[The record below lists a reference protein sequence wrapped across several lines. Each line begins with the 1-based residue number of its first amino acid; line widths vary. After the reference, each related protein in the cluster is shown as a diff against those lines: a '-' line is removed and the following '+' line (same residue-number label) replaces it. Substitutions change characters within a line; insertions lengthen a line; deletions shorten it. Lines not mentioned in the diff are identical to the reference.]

1 MQLSVL
7 CGSIRRDGRAV
18 RVRSVLL
25 LAGLLLGAGLTVVM
39 GLIHLRLW
47 LDGYRQIPIIGP
59 LFITNAVCAGVLAAI
74 LLTVPVRLHRLA
86 AASTALFTVGTL
98 AALIVSLTIG
108 LFGLH
113 ESLRA
118 PLVPTTLTVESA
130 GVLVLLLI
138 TVLPG
143 RERRHQ
149 R

>member
-7 CGSIRRDGRAV
+7 CGSTRRDGRAA

-25 LAGLLLGAGLTVVM
+25 LAGQLLGVGLTVLM

-74 LLTVPVRLHRLA
+74 LLTVPVRLRRLA
-86 AASTALFTVGTL
+86 AASTALFILGTL
-98 AALIVSLTIG
+98 AALVLSLTIG
-108 LFGLH
+108 LFGMH

-118 PLVPTTLTVESA
+118 PLVPTTLAVESA

-138 TVLPG
+138 AVLPDRG
-143 RERRHQ
+143 RRHQ
-149 R
+149 